1 MDIPS
6 NCLKR
11 FLSFYIQFQKV
22 GFELSLDIQ
31 FQKVGFILTGY
42 FLSANLNYLGKLCF
56 IKKEAS
62 FFPEIFGTC
71 MERLLALISFSFCT
85 LLQFSLHK
93 CY

>member
-11 FLSFYIQFQKV
+11 FLS
-22 GFELSLDIQ
+22 FELSLDIQ

-62 FFPEIFGTC
+62 FF
-71 MERLLALISFSFCT
+71 S
-85 LLQFSLHK
+85 
-93 CY
+93 

>member
-42 FLSANLNYLGKLCF
+42 FLSANPNYLGKLCF

-62 FFPEIFGTC
+62 FF
-71 MERLLALISFSFCT
+71 S
-85 LLQFSLHK
+85 
-93 CY
+93 